1 MGDMLDK
8 LQELLTPFLRR
19 DIEPPKGDFP
29 AVDPL
34 HQPPGEWRERDIN
47 RWLKEE
53 FFSNPK
59 GGGQKDW
66 IRFIR
71 YISVECE
78 EQNQVRMVVM
88 TSAFI
93 RVYIDAE
100 LTDMWHDHRT
110 SSVNFTLRSVTLLGV
125 PLVPQF
131 LSRWLTQLTLSV
143 AGFVLNPVTLRQGAL
158 LHFSSE
164 TVRLD
169 LHHYFRTCH
178 HPVLSRYLRDETG
191 APRNGFVVF
200 GAETYRGGIRP
211 KIHSLSPSGQDRC
224 HYRSRPAKETGKALS
239 FRFADF
245 WQISLVAA
253 LAVLTVLLLRPYM
266 EPGMPSFSLSWSFLS
281 SILFLL
287 ISLGIIN
294 MARWVYQFYWQTKSK
309 SIAFRT
315 EELRYRIDRIKRD
328 IELDMHRFRQGTN
341 DAEFEQDLFA
351 AGLHRHKVTLLEEK
365 LAVFNRE
372 LKLKFMIAY
381 IVTIISEYAAYHYL

>member
-1 MGDMLDK
+1 MADLFDK
-8 LQELLTPFLRR
+8 LQEMLTPFLRR
-19 DIEPPKGDFP
+19 DDEPPRRDLP
-29 AVDPL
+29 VIDPL
-34 HQPPGEWRERDIN
+34 HHPPGEWRERDIN

-53 FFSNPK
+53 FFSRPR
-59 GGGQKDW
+59 GSSQKDW

-71 YISVECE
+71 YISVEFE
-78 EQNQVRMVVM
+78 EHNQVRMVVM

-110 SSVNFTLRSVTLLGV
+110 SSVTFALRSVTLLGV

-143 AGFVLNPVTLRQGAL
+143 AGFVFNPVNLRQGAQ

-169 LHHYFRTCH
+169 LHHYFRACQ

-191 APRNGFVVF
+191 APHHGFVVF

-211 KIHSLSPSGQDRC
+211 KIHSLSSNGQERC
-224 HYRSRPAKETGKALS
+224 HYRSRPAKEKGKSLS

-253 LAVLTVLLLRPYM
+253 LAVLTVLGLRPYM

-287 ISLGIIN
+287 ISFGIIN
-294 MARWVYQFYWQTKSK
+294 LARWVYQFYWQAKSK

-341 DAEFEQDLFA
+341 DAEFERDLFA

-365 LAVFNRE
+365 LTIFNRE

-381 IVTIISEYAAYHYL
+381 IVTIISEYAAYRYL